1 MLIFC
6 KLKFTK
12 FTKIGNI
19 VEINKKIGQKIKV
32 FRKKLGLQANK
43 LSELLNIS
51 PSYLNLIESGK
62 RNIDGD
68 LLLRVCQE
76 LRIELSD
83 ITSDKE
89 INLNNAKIA
98 ISKFSKNKN
107 IKNLDLKIGPKI
119 KAFRRQL
126 GLQANKF
133 AEQLK
138 ISPSYLNLIE
148 SGKRNIDGNLL
159 IKISQELRVE
169 LSDLTSKEDVNL
181 ENDITELLDDQLFEG
196 LDILGPEVK
205 DLVNTNPKIAKAL
218 IKLGDNFKQ
227 KDHEI
232 VNKVENISGKI
243 IDSRKAAFPGEVI
256 SDFLQE
262 NKNFFPKLENFAN
275 NIFEKVKQ
283 NNRTRYIALCE
294 FLNSEYGIIV
304 KDIIPEEGKPFSKIY
319 KTKEKELFLSD
330 YLSIE
335 TKKLH
340 AAAQIAQEGA
350 SKEIDEY
357 LSTFSFP
364 SQEAKK
370 LTRVALLNYCGAAIL
385 MPYKLFHKECKELKY
400 DLELLQN
407 TFATSFEQVAHRVT
421 CLQDPDLPGIP
432 FHFLRVDVAGNI
444 SKRFSLS
451 GIEIPR
457 YGGACPR
464 WNVYSAFSRPGV
476 IQAAVSKMTNGEKY
490 VCIARTVE
498 KGVGRYGQKKSMLSI
513 GLGCEAKYAKDFVYT
528 ENLDLNDKK
537 SELPIG
543 VSCRTCD
550 RLDCSQRA
558 FPPLHKKFDI
568 DINSRGVSVYVS
580 E

>member
-1 MLIFC
+1 MS
-6 KLKFTK
+6 KLD
-12 FTKIGNI
+12 
-19 VEINKKIGQKIKV
+19 
-32 FRKKLGLQANK
+32 
-43 LSELLNIS
+43 S
-51 PSYLNLIESGK
+51 
-62 RNIDGD
+62 
-68 LLLRVCQE
+68 
-76 LRIELSD
+76 
-83 ITSDKE
+83 
-89 INLNNAKIA
+89 
-98 ISKFSKNKN
+98 
-107 IKNLDLKIGPKI
+107 KIGPKI

-126 GLQANKF
+126 GMQANKL
-133 AEQLK
+133 AEELN

-148 SGKRNIDGNLL
+148 KGKRKIDGDLL
-159 IKISQELRVE
+159 IKVCEKLRIE
-169 LSDLTSKEDVNL
+169 LSDLTSKTDLNL
-181 ENDITELLDDQLFEG
+181 ENNISELLDDELFED

-218 IKLGDNFKQ
+218 IKLGDNFRQ

-232 VNKVENISGKI
+232 VNKLENISGKI

-275 NIFEKVKQ
+275 TIFEKVKQ
-283 NNRTRYIALCE
+283 NNRTRYIALCD
-294 FLNSEYGIIV
+294 FLKSEYEIIV
-304 KDIIPEEGKPFSKIY
+304 KDVIPEEGKPFSKIY
-319 KTKEKELFLSD
+319 KVKQKELLLSD

-340 AAAQIAQEGA
+340 AAAQISQQGA

-357 LSTFSFP
+357 LSTFNFP
-364 SQEAKK
+364 SEEAKK

-385 MPYKLFHKECKELKY
+385 MPYKLFHKECNELKY

-421 CLQDPDLPGIP
+421 CLQDPSLPGIP

-490 VCIARTVE
+490 VCIAKTVE

>member
-1 MLIFC
+1 MS
-6 KLKFTK
+6 KLD
-12 FTKIGNI
+12 
-19 VEINKKIGQKIKV
+19 
-32 FRKKLGLQANK
+32 
-43 LSELLNIS
+43 S
-51 PSYLNLIESGK
+51 
-62 RNIDGD
+62 
-68 LLLRVCQE
+68 
-76 LRIELSD
+76 
-83 ITSDKE
+83 
-89 INLNNAKIA
+89 
-98 ISKFSKNKN
+98 
-107 IKNLDLKIGPKI
+107 KIGPKI

-126 GLQANKF
+126 GMQANKL
-133 AEQLK
+133 AEELN

-148 SGKRNIDGNLL
+148 KGKRKIDGDLL
-159 IKISQELRVE
+159 IKVCEKLRIE
-169 LSDLTSKEDVNL
+169 LSDLTSKTDLNL
-181 ENDITELLDDQLFEG
+181 ENNISELLGDELFED

-218 IKLGDNFKQ
+218 IKLGDNFRQ

-232 VNKVENISGKI
+232 VNKLENISGKI

-275 NIFEKVKQ
+275 TIFEKVKQ
-283 NNRTRYIALCE
+283 NNRTRYIALCD
-294 FLNSEYGIIV
+294 FLKSEYEIIV
-304 KDIIPEEGKPFSKIY
+304 KDVIPEEGKPFSKIY
-319 KTKEKELFLSD
+319 KVKQKELFLSD

-340 AAAQIAQEGA
+340 AAAQISQQGA

-357 LSTFSFP
+357 LSTFNFP
-364 SQEAKK
+364 SKEAKK

-385 MPYKLFHKECKELKY
+385 MPYKLFHKECNELKY

-421 CLQDPDLPGIP
+421 CLQDPSLPGIP

-490 VCIARTVE
+490 VCIAKTVE
-498 KGVGRYGQKKSMLSI
+498 KGIGRYGQKKSMLSI

>member
-1 MLIFC
+1 M
-6 KLKFTK
+6 
-12 FTKIGNI
+12 
-19 VEINKKIGQKIKV
+19 
-32 FRKKLGLQANK
+32 QANK
-43 LSELLNIS
+43 LAEELDIS
-51 PSYLNLIESGK
+51 PSYLNLIEKGK
-62 RNIDGD
+62 RKIDGD
-68 LLLRVCQE
+68 LLIKVCE
-76 LRIELSD
+76 KLRI
-83 ITSDKE
+83 
-89 INLNNAKIA
+89 
-98 ISKFSKNKN
+98 
-107 IKNLDLKIGPKI
+107 
-119 KAFRRQL
+119 
-126 GLQANKF
+126 
-133 AEQLK
+133 
-138 ISPSYLNLIE
+138 
-148 SGKRNIDGNLL
+148 
-159 IKISQELRVE
+159 E
-169 LSDLTSKEDVNL
+169 LSDLTSKTDLNL
-181 ENDITELLDDQLFEG
+181 ENNISELLSDELFED

-227 KDHEI
+227 KDHDI

-283 NNRTRYIALCE
+283 NNRTRYIALCD
-294 FLNSEYGIIV
+294 FLKSEYDITV
-304 KDIIPEEGKPFSKIY
+304 KDVIPEEGKPFSKIY
-319 KTKEKELFLSD
+319 KSKHKELFLSD
-330 YLSIE
+330 YLSLE

-340 AAAQIAQEGA
+340 AAAQISQEGA
-350 SKEIDEY
+350 SNEIDGY
-357 LSTFSFP
+357 LSTFNFP
-364 SQEAKK
+364 SEEAKK

-513 GLGCEAKYAKDFVYT
+513 GLGCESKFAKDFVYT

>member
-1 MLIFC
+1 MKFNVKTGE
-6 KLKFTK
+6 KLR
-12 FTKIGNI
+12 
-19 VEINKKIGQKIKV
+19 V
-32 FRKKLGLQANK
+32 FRKKLGLQAKK
-43 LSELLNIS
+43 LAEQLNIS

-62 RNIDGD
+62 RSIDGE
-68 LLLRVCQE
+68 LLVKICQE

-83 ITSDKE
+83 LKDDSE
-89 INLNNAKIA
+89 INLNNSKLA

-107 IKNLDLKIGPKI
+107 LKKLDLKIGPKI

-133 AEQLK
+133 AEQLN

-148 SGKRNIDGNLL
+148 SSKRKIDGDLL
-159 IKISQELRVE
+159 IKISKELRVD
-169 LSDLTSKEDVNL
+169 LSDLTSKSDLNL
-181 ENDITELLDDQLFEG
+181 ENDISDLLDDQLFDD

-205 DLVNTNPKIAKAL
+205 DLVNSNPKIAKAL
-218 IKLGDNFKQ
+218 IKLGDNFRQ

-243 IDSRKAAFPGEVI
+243 IDSRKTSFPGEVI

-262 NKNFFPKLENFAN
+262 NKNYFPKLEEFAN
-275 NIFEKVKQ
+275 EIFNKVQK

-294 FLNSEYGIIV
+294 FLNQEYSITV
-304 KDIIPEEGKPFSKIY
+304 KDIIPEETKPFSKVFNNN
-319 KTKEKELFLSD
+319 KKELLLSD
-330 YLSIE
+330 YNSLE

-350 SKEIDEY
+350 KDIIDEY
-357 LSTFSFP
+357 LSNFKFP
-364 SQEAKK
+364 SDESKR
-370 LTRVALLNYCGAAIL
+370 LTQIALLNYCGAAIL
-385 MPYKLFHKECKELKY
+385 MPYKLFHNECKKLKY
-400 DLELLQN
+400 DLQLLQN

-421 CLQDPDLPGIP
+421 CLQDPKLPGIP
-432 FHFLRVDVAGNI
+432 FHFLRVDMAGNI

-464 WNVYSAFSRPGV
+464 WNVYSAFTRPGV

-498 KGVGRYGQKKSMLSI
+498 KGVGRYGQSKSILSI
-513 GLGCEAKYAKDFVYT
+513 GLGCEAKYAKEFVYT
-528 ENLDLNDKK
+528 ENLDISDKK
-537 SELPIG
+537 TEIPIG

-558 FPPLHKKFDI
+558 FPPLHKKFDV
-568 DINSRGVSVYVS
+568 DINTRGVSVYVNDNN
-580 E
+580 

>member
-1 MLIFC
+1 MSQIDL
-6 KLKFTK
+6 
-12 FTKIGNI
+12 KIGP
-19 VEINKKIGQKIKV
+19 KIKS
-32 FRKKLGLQANK
+32 FRRQLGLQANK
-43 LSELLNIS
+43 LAEQLGIS
-51 PSYLNLIESGK
+51 ASYLNLIESGK
-62 RNIDGD
+62 RKIDGD
-68 LLLRVCQE
+68 LLLKVCE
-76 LRIELSD
+76 E
-83 ITSDKE
+83 
-89 INLNNAKIA
+89 
-98 ISKFSKNKN
+98 
-107 IKNLDLKIGPKI
+107 LKI
-119 KAFRRQL
+119 
-126 GLQANKF
+126 
-133 AEQLK
+133 
-138 ISPSYLNLIE
+138 
-148 SGKRNIDGNLL
+148 
-159 IKISQELRVE
+159 E
-169 LSDLTSKEDVNL
+169 LSDLTNKSDLNL
-181 ENDITELLDDQLFEG
+181 VNDISELLDDKLFED
-196 LDILGPEVK
+196 LDIVGPEVK

-232 VNKVENISGKI
+232 INKVENLSGKI
-243 IDSRKAAFPGEVI
+243 IDSRKTAFPGEVI

-262 NKNFFPKLENFAN
+262 KKNYFPKLEEFAN
-275 NIFEKVKQ
+275 NVFEKVQK
-283 NNRTRYIALCE
+283 NNRTRYVALCE
-294 FLNSEYGIIV
+294 FLKTEYSITV
-304 KDIIPEEGKPFSKIY
+304 KDVIPDEGKPFSKIFN
-319 KTKEKELFLSD
+319 KNKKELLLSD
-330 YLSIE
+330 YNSLE

-350 SKEIDEY
+350 MKEINDY
-357 LSTFSFP
+357 LSEFKFP
-364 SQEAKK
+364 TEESKR
-370 LTRVALLNYCGAAIL
+370 LTQIALLNYCGAAIL
-385 MPYKLFHKECKELKY
+385 MPYKLFHSECKKLKY

-421 CLQDPDLPGIP
+421 SLQDPKLPGIP

-528 ENLDLNDKK
+528 ENLSLSDKK
-537 SELPIG
+537 TEIPIG

-558 FPPLHKKFDI
+558 FPPLHKKFDV
-568 DINSRGVSVYVS
+568 DVNARGVSVYVS
-580 E
+580 D

>member
-1 MLIFC
+1 MTID
-6 KLKFTK
+6 
-12 FTKIGNI
+12 
-19 VEINKKIGQKIKV
+19 KKIGENIKV

-43 LSELLNIS
+43 LAEQLNIS
-51 PSYLNLIESGK
+51 PSYLNLIEGGK
-62 RNIDGD
+62 RNIDAE
-68 LLLRVCQE
+68 LLLKICQE
-76 LRIELSD
+76 LRIELADLKSEKD
-83 ITSDKE
+83 IDVKNS
-89 INLNNAKIA
+89 KIA
-98 ISKFSKNKN
+98 ITKFFTNKN
-107 IKNLDLKIGPKI
+107 NIKSDLKIGPKI

-133 AEQLK
+133 AEQLS

-148 SGKRNIDGNLL
+148 AGKRKIDGDLL
-159 IKISQELRVE
+159 IKISKELRVE
-169 LSDLTSKEDVNL
+169 LSDLTSKSDINL
-181 ENDITELLDDQLFEG
+181 ENNISELLDDQLFED

-205 DLVNTNPKIAKAL
+205 DLVNTNPKIARAL

-243 IDSRKAAFPGEVI
+243 IDSRKTSFPGEVI

-262 NKNFFPKLENFAN
+262 KKNYFPKLEEFAN
-275 NIFEKVKQ
+275 IIFEKVQK
-283 NNRTRYIALCE
+283 NNRTRYIALCD
-294 FLNSEYGIIV
+294 FLKKEYSIIV
-304 KDIIPEEGKPFSKIY
+304 KDIIPEDDKPFSKIY
-319 KTKEKELFLSD
+319 NYKKKELLLSD
-330 YLSIE
+330 YNSLE

-350 SKEIDEY
+350 IDIINEYLKEFNFPSKE
-357 LSTFSFP
+357 S
-364 SQEAKK
+364 KR
-370 LTRVALLNYCGAAIL
+370 LTQVALLNYCGAAIL
-385 MPYKLFHKECKELKY
+385 MPYKLFHAECKKLKY
-400 DLELLQN
+400 DLQLLQN

-421 CLQDPDLPGIP
+421 CLQDPKLPGIP
-432 FHFLRVDVAGNI
+432 FHMLRTDIAGNI

-464 WNVYSAFSRPGV
+464 WNVYSAFTRPGV

-498 KGVGRYGQKKSMLSI
+498 KGVGRYGQSKSILSI
-513 GLGCEAKYAKDFVYT
+513 GLGCEAKYAKEFVYT
-528 ENLDLNDKK
+528 ENLDITDKK
-537 SELPIG
+537 TEIPIG

-558 FPPLHKKFDI
+558 FPPLHKKFDV
-568 DINSRGVSVYVS
+568 DINTRGVSVYVNDND
-580 E
+580 

>member
-1 MLIFC
+1 MII
-6 KLKFTK
+6 KTNIGSNI
-12 FTKIGNI
+12 KI
-19 VEINKKIGQKIKV
+19 

-43 LSELLNIS
+43 LAEQLGIS

-68 LLLRVCQE
+68 LLIKICNE

-83 ITSDKE
+83 LSSEKE
-89 INLNNAKIA
+89 INLSNSKIA
-98 ISKFSKNKN
+98 ITKFIKNKD
-107 IKNLDLKIGPKI
+107 IKKLDLKIGPKI

-126 GLQANKF
+126 GLQANKL
-133 AEQLK
+133 AEQLG

-148 SGKRNIDGNLL
+148 SGKRNIDGDLL
-159 IKISQELRVE
+159 IKVSKELRVN
-169 LSDLTSKEDVNL
+169 LSDLTSRADVNL
-181 ENDITELLDDQLFEG
+181 ENDISELLDDQLFED

-205 DLVNTNPKIAKAL
+205 DLVNTNPKIARAL
-218 IKLGDNFKQ
+218 IKLGDNFRQ

-232 VNKVENISGKI
+232 VNKVEKISSNKI
-243 IDSRKAAFPGEVI
+243 DNRKTSFPGEVI
-256 SDFLQE
+256 SDFLQN
-262 NKNFFPKLENFAN
+262 NKNYFPKLETFAN
-275 NIFEKVKQ
+275 KIFEKIQV
-283 NNRTRYIALCE
+283 NNRTRYIALCDY
-294 FLNSEYGIIV
+294 LKSEYSIIV
-304 KDIIPEEGKPFSKIY
+304 KDIIPQNGKPFSKIY
-319 KTKEKELFLSD
+319 NKEKKELLLSD
-330 YLSIE
+330 YNTLE

-340 AAAQIAQEGA
+340 AASQIAQEGA
-350 SKEIDEY
+350 FKEINEY
-357 LSTFSFP
+357 LSNFNFP
-364 SQEAKK
+364 SNESKR
-370 LTRVALLNYCGAAIL
+370 LTQVALLNYCGAAIL
-385 MPYKLFHKECKELKY
+385 MPYKLFHSECKQLKY

-421 CLQDPDLPGIP
+421 CLQDPKLPGIP
-432 FHFLRVDVAGNI
+432 FHMLRTDIAGNI

-464 WNVYSAFSRPGV
+464 WNVYSAFTRPGV

-498 KGVGRYGQKKSMLSI
+498 KGVGRYGQSRSILSI
-513 GLGCEAKYAKDFVYT
+513 GLGCEAKYAKEFVYT
-528 ENLDLNDKK
+528 ENLDISDKK
-537 SELPIG
+537 TEIPIG

-568 DINSRGVSVYVS
+568 DINTRGVSVYVS
-580 E
+580 DNNS